1 MSNFGFSD
9 LLSDGDLAARNNI
22 GTIGDKV
29 VVLSTW
35 NSSGVENAPQSPAE
49 TNNRN
54 SALRAKNQAL
64 TIEGVQQSTPTDS
77 FTINPNS
84 LRDVSE
90 DNNTNIEY
98 NNLYND
104 VVVKDA
110 DYFLG
115 RARPSL
121 TKSPPTKEPELPS
134 SRDRVKRF
142 LQERSFL
149 VFEYETEGRLKQF
162 SILPFFENILIS
174 EDQRANFAVYD
185 LIGRAGNMYSY
196 LGAKSRQFK
205 LTFRLNVM
213 HIHSILNT
221 EGYALEDFSQ
231 KISDPTDKKEIQKRF
246 FTNPQRDNTKNKNL
260 SRLSADVYHSLRLNS
275 NVVFSDDIRPNGY
288 EKTFNT
294 VMWWINLVRTSVT
307 NNSRNTVYGPPIIRI
322 NHGLL
327 YNNVPCICTNF
338 SIREVENS
346 VYDVINNTSL
356 MFEVS
361 MSLEETRS
369 SASEYVSGD
378 ELNGDNITG
387 WDGLKEFNTTDPYNG
402 VWNYAGSDR
411 GLPTDPNA
419 NPDEFI
425 NSIFE
430 GLR

>member
-22 GTIGDKV
+22 GVIGDKV

-35 NSSGVENAPQSPAE
+35 NTSSVQNAPQSPDE

-54 SALRAKNQAL
+54 SSLRAKNEAL
-64 TIEGVQQSTPTDS
+64 KNEGKQEITPTDN
-77 FTINPNS
+77 FTINPKSLSDVSQDNNANLEYNS
-84 LRDVSE
+84 LYQ
-90 DNNTNIEY
+90 I
-98 NNLYND
+98 
-104 VVVKDA
+104 KDS

-115 RARPSL
+115 RGRPNAI
-121 TKSPPTKEPELPS
+121 KSPPTREPTLAP

-149 VFEYETEGRLKQF
+149 VFEYETEGRLRQF

-213 HIHSILNT
+213 HIHNILST
-221 EGYALEDFSQ
+221 EGYAIEDFSQ
-231 KISDPTDKKEIQKRF
+231 KIVDPTNKEEIRKRF
-246 FTNPQRDNTKNKNL
+246 FTPPKNDNTKNKNL
-260 SRLSADVYHSLRLNS
+260 SRDAANVYHSLKLNS
-275 NVVFSDDIRPNGY
+275 DVVFSDDNRFNGY

-294 VMWWINLVRTSVT
+294 ILWWINLVRTSVT
-307 NNSRNTVYGPPIIRI
+307 NNSQNTIYGPPIIRI

-327 YNNVPCICTNF
+327 YNNIPCVCTNF
-338 SIREVENS
+338 SIREVDNS
-346 VYDVINNTSL
+346 VYDVVNNTSL
-356 MFEVS
+356 LFEVS
-361 MSLEETRS
+361 MNLEETRS
-369 SASEYVSGD
+369 SNSEYVAGD
-378 ELNGDNITG
+378 ELKGDNITG
-387 WDGLKEFNTTDPYNG
+387 WDGLKQYNTIDPYNG
-402 VWNYAGSDR
+402 VWNYKG
-411 GLPTDPNA
+411 TDTQPPVSTNPNEYI
-419 NPDEFI
+419 D
-425 NSIFE
+425 SIFE